1 MILRINPDNP
11 QIRLIKTVVELLNNG
26 GIIAYPT
33 DTTYGIGCSI
43 FNKRGIERIYLLKQR
58 EVS

>member
-1 MILRINPDNP
+1 MLIEINSENP
-11 QIRLIKTVVELLNNG
+11 QPRLLAQAVQLLEKG

-58 EVS
+58 EK